1 MRFWRQFEK
10 AELLAEEIQE
20 FANYEDFEQLAY
32 EIESEGI
39 SAVWRKVDL
48 GLALDF
54 LTTSNRNA
62 KKFQKNAPYVYLGA
76 YVFARIAHRFLGA
89 VCYLQ
94 DNLSKRSFLK
104 IATKSAIEF
113 HEDFQENLKEYVYD
127 FFPGSYRDYLP

>member
-1 MRFWRQFEK
+1 MTFWRQFEK

-20 FANYEDFEQLAY
+20 FASYEDFEQLAY

-39 SAVWRKVDL
+39 PAVWGKVDL

-54 LTTSNRNA
+54 LTTSNRKA
-62 KKFQKNAPYVYLGA
+62 KKFQKNVPYVYLGA
-76 YVFARIAHRFLGA
+76 YVLARIAHRFLGS

-94 DNLSKRSFLK
+94 DNLSKKSFLK
-104 IATKSAIEF
+104 IAAESAIDF
-113 HEDFQENLKEYVYD
+113 HVDFRENLKKYIYD